1 MAWTLQGEEVWEAL
15 SRYVT
20 QLDPQKK
27 AKLGHIYDKAVNSFS
42 GEWTNLDGIT
52 FVNLRNRENVWDN
65 LGLAMFK
72 EAIGLGPYRYCIIR
86 SYNLDFEN
94 LLMLTLLY
102 LPRDKFCIY
111 PEEETLEGPF
121 LHSPWEILGRRIC
134 NRPSISIDL
143 YLAYLAYKVREVAP
157 M

>member
-1 MAWTLQGEEVWEAL
+1 MAWASQGKEVLEAL
-15 SRYVT
+15 SRYVA

-27 AKLGHIYDKAVNSFS
+27 AELGHIYNKAVNPFS

-52 FVNLRNRENVWDN
+52 FVNLQNRKNVWDN

-72 EAIGLGPYRYCIIR
+72 EAIGLGPYRYCIVR

-102 LPRDKFCIY
+102 LPKESFVFTLRMRHLGDHFCI
-111 PEEETLEGPF
+111 
-121 LHSPWEILGRRIC
+121 LHGILLGG
-134 NRPSISIDL
+134 
-143 YLAYLAYKVREVAP
+143 
-157 M
+157 

>member
-1 MAWTLQGEEVWEAL
+1 MAWASQGEEVLEAL
-15 SRYVT
+15 SQYVA
-20 QLDPQKK
+20 QLNPQKK
-27 AKLGHIYDKAVNSFS
+27 AELGHIYDRAVNPFS

-52 FVNLRNRENVWDN
+52 FVNLQNRENVWDN

-72 EAIGLGPYRYCIIR
+72 EAIGLGPYCYCIIQ

-102 LPRDKFCIY
+102 LPRDKFCMY

-121 LHSPWEILGRRIC
+121 LHSPWDILGRSIC
-134 NRPSISIDL
+134 T
-143 YLAYLAYKVREVAP
+143 
-157 M
+157 

>member
-1 MAWTLQGEEVWEAL
+1 MAWTSQGDEVRETL

-20 QLDPQKK
+20 RLDLQKK
-27 AKLGHIYDKAVNSFS
+27 AKLGHIYDKAVNPFS
-42 GEWTNLDGIT
+42 GEWTNLNGIT
-52 FVNLRNRENVWDN
+52 FVNLWNRENVFDN

-72 EAIGLGPYRYCIIR
+72 EAIGLGPSRYCTIR

-94 LLMLTLLY
+94 LLMLILLY
-102 LPRDKFCIY
+102 LPGDKFCIY

-121 LHSPWEILGRRIC
+121 LHSPWDILGRRIC
-134 NRPSISIDL
+134 TRPSIPIEL
-143 YLAYLAYKVREVAP
+143 YLAYLEYKVRQVAS

>member
-1 MAWTLQGEEVWEAL
+1 MAWTLQGDEVWQTV

-27 AKLGHIYDKAVNSFS
+27 AELGHIYDKAVNPFS

-52 FVNLRNRENVWDN
+52 FVNLWNRENVWDN

-72 EAIGLGPYRYCIIR
+72 EAIGLGPLCYYIIR

-102 LPRDKFCIY
+102 LPEENFCMY
-111 PEEETLEGPF
+111 PKNETLEGPV
-121 LHSPWEILGRRIC
+121 LHSPWDILGRRIC
-134 NRPSISIDL
+134 TEPSISIDC
-143 YLAYLAYKVREVAP
+143 YLADLAHKVRAITP
-157 M
+157 L

>member
-1 MAWTLQGEEVWEAL
+1 MAWILQGDEVREAL

-20 QLDPQKK
+20 QLDQQKK
-27 AKLGHIYDKAVNSFS
+27 AELGHIYDKAVNPFS
-42 GEWTNLDGIT
+42 GEWTNLEGIT
-52 FVNLRNRENVWDN
+52 FVNLRNRENVFGN

-72 EAIGLGPYRYCIIR
+72 EAIGLGPCRYCIVR

-121 LHSPWEILGRRIC
+121 LHSPWDILGRRIC
-134 NRPSISIDL
+134 TRPSIPIEL
-143 YLAYLAYKVREVAP
+143 YLAYLEYKVRQVAP

>member
-1 MAWTLQGEEVWEAL
+1 MAWTLQGEEVREAL

-20 QLDPQKK
+20 RLDAQKK
-27 AKLGHIYDKAVNSFS
+27 VELGHIYDKVVNPFS
-42 GEWTNLDGIT
+42 GEWTNLNGIT
-52 FVNLRNRENVWDN
+52 FVNLRNRENVFDN

-72 EAIGLGPYRYCIIR
+72 EAIGLGPCRYCIVR

-121 LHSPWEILGRRIC
+121 LHSPWDILGRRIC
-134 NRPSISIDL
+134 TRPSIPIEL
-143 YLAYLAYKVREVAP
+143 YLAYLEYKVRQVAP